1 MAKVKKVSIN
11 AFEKAIREN
20 IAPNISTEEWCG
32 LEITITNTIPLKDM
46 MSLVAEGAG
55 EIADVGYLQIYLI
68 KHSGLFYPG
77 CDIDRYTNIN
87 LPGSLEARYDLVMR
101 SGILDF
107 ILPKINSNQ
116 YNDIVV
122 AVRDRIDYMCDTN
135 VTEFRNS
142 LTEMVTSM
150 SMLQEKTAE
159 LFGNINPEEVHS
171 LLNAFGDSK
180 AVEERVVD
188 TYIEKQKAELKIVG
202 EE

>member
-11 AFEKAIREN
+11 AFEKAIKEN
-20 IAPNISTEEWCG
+20 IAPNVSTEEWCG
-32 LEITITNTIPLKDM
+32 LEITITNTISLKDM
-46 MSLVAEGAG
+46 MSLVAEV
-55 EIADVGYLQIYLI
+55 ADNCFMDDGRYIPEVMQPLLDCGVVE
-68 KHSGLFYPG
+68 
-77 CDIDRYTNIN
+77 RYTNIN

-142 LTEMVTSM
+142 LTEMVTFM

-171 LLNAFGDSK
+171 LLDAFGDSK

-188 TYIEKQKAELKIVG
+188 AYIEKQKAELKIVG

>member
-11 AFEKAIREN
+11 AFEKAIKEN
-20 IAPNISTEEWCG
+20 IAPNVSTEEWCG
-32 LEITITNTIPLKDM
+32 LEITITNTISLKDM
-46 MSLVAEGAG
+46 MSLVAEV
-55 EIADVGYLQIYLI
+55 ADNCFMDDGRYIPEVMQPLLDCGVVE
-68 KHSGLFYPG
+68 
-77 CDIDRYTNIN
+77 RYTNIN

-150 SMLQEKTAE
+150 NMLQEKTAE

-171 LLNAFGDSK
+171 LLDAFGDSK

>member
-11 AFEKAIREN
+11 AFEKAIKEN
-20 IAPNISTEEWCG
+20 VAPNVSTEEWCG
-32 LEITITNTIPLKDM
+32 LEVTITNTISLKDM
-46 MSLVAEGAG
+46 MSLVAEV
-55 EIADVGYLQIYLI
+55 ADNCFMDDGRYIPEVMQPLLDCGVVE
-68 KHSGLFYPG
+68 
-77 CDIDRYTNIN
+77 RYTNIN

-142 LTEMVTSM
+142 LTEMVNSM

-171 LLNAFGDSK
+171 LLDAFGDSK

-188 TYIEKQKAELKIVG
+188 AYIEKQKAELKIVG
-202 EE
+202 EK

>member
-1 MAKVKKVSIN
+1 MAKAKKVSIN
-11 AFEKAIREN
+11 AFEKAIKEN
-20 IAPNISTEEWCG
+20 IAPNVSTEEWCG
-32 LEITITNTIPLKDM
+32 LEVTITNTISLKDM
-46 MSLVAEGAG
+46 MSLVAEV
-55 EIADVGYLQIYLI
+55 ADNCFMDDGRYIPEVMQPLLDCGVVE
-68 KHSGLFYPG
+68 
-77 CDIDRYTNIN
+77 RYTNIN

-150 SMLQEKTAE
+150 NMLQEKTAE

-171 LLNAFGDSK
+171 LLDAFGDSK

-188 TYIEKQKAELKIVG
+188 AYIEKQKAELKIVG

>member
-11 AFEKAIREN
+11 AFEKAIKEN
-20 IAPNISTEEWCG
+20 IAPNVSTEEWCG
-32 LEITITNTIPLKDM
+32 LEITITNTISLKDM
-46 MSLVAEGAG
+46 MSLVAEV
-55 EIADVGYLQIYLI
+55 ADNCFMDDGRYIPEVMQPLLDCGVIE
-68 KHSGLFYPG
+68 
-77 CDIDRYTNIN
+77 RYTNIN

-116 YNDIVV
+116 YNDIVI

-142 LTEMVTSM
+142 LTEMVNSM

-159 LFGNINPEEVHS
+159 LFGNINPEEIHS
-171 LLNAFGDSK
+171 LLDAFGDNK

-202 EE
+202 DK

>member
-11 AFEKAIREN
+11 AFEKAIKEN
-20 IAPNISTEEWCG
+20 IAPNVSTEEWCG
-32 LEITITNTIPLKDM
+32 LEITITNTISLKDM
-46 MSLVAEGAG
+46 MSLVAEV
-55 EIADVGYLQIYLI
+55 ADNCFMDNGRYIPEVMQPLLDCGVVE
-68 KHSGLFYPG
+68 
-77 CDIDRYTNIN
+77 RYTNIN
-87 LPGSLEARYDLVMR
+87 LPGSLESRYDLVMR
-101 SGILDF
+101 SGIIDF

-150 SMLQEKTAE
+150 NMLQEKTAE

-188 TYIEKQKAELKIVG
+188 AYIEKQKTELKIVG

>member
-1 MAKVKKVSIN
+1 MTKVKKVSIN
-11 AFEKAIREN
+11 AFEKAIKEN
-20 IAPNISTEEWCG
+20 IAPNVSTEEWCG
-32 LEITITNTIPLKDM
+32 LEITITNTISLKDM
-46 MSLVAEGAG
+46 MSLVAEV
-55 EIADVGYLQIYLI
+55 ADNCFMDDGRYIPEVMQPLLDCGVVE
-68 KHSGLFYPG
+68 
-77 CDIDRYTNIN
+77 RYTNIN

-150 SMLQEKTAE
+150 NMLQEKTAE

-171 LLNAFGDSK
+171 LLDAFGDSK

-188 TYIEKQKAELKIVG
+188 AYIEKQKAELKIVG

>member
-11 AFEKAIREN
+11 AFEKAIKESV
-20 IAPNISTEEWCG
+20 APNVSTEEWCG
-32 LEITITNTIPLKDM
+32 LEITITNTISLKDM
-46 MSLVAEGAG
+46 MSLVAEV
-55 EIADVGYLQIYLI
+55 ADNCFMDDGRYIPEVMQPLLDCGVVE
-68 KHSGLFYPG
+68 
-77 CDIDRYTNIN
+77 RYTNIN

-150 SMLQEKTAE
+150 NMLQEKTAE
-159 LFGNINPEEVHS
+159 LFGNINPEEVHN
-171 LLNAFGDSK
+171 LLDAFGGDK